1 MRSLFPLIFALIV
14 TIVIGLIEIALL
26 RFLNKRWWQKKIIRR
41 SAIYLPIFGI
51 VMILSWGAGE
61 YYTLNWLSYPGAF
74 LTVLVLVLE
83 IALMFSLPISGALQ
97 LVHHL
102 SDWIRKKRRPER
114 ADEIDSDRRNLLKTT
129 AAAVPAAALLMG
141 VGGVTASLAPVSV
154 YRRQFR
160 FANLP
165 SELEGFSILHLSDL
179 HLRHYVQLDDLE
191 QVLTDAKEQKP
202 DLILVTGDIADDIG
216 QLPEALRMI
225 DQFGAPYGAFAS
237 LGNHE
242 YFRGIETIRRIFDRS
257 AIPLFVNQST
267 RVNVGAS
274 SLFVGGIDDPRRL
287 GSAGASFYRD
297 CFASTLSQRRN
308 GEFAVMMSHRPDAFD
323 DAAAM
328 KIDLTLAGHTHGG
341 QIGIAG
347 HSLMESILPEKYLWG
362 HYTKNDAQL
371 YTSSGVG
378 HWFPFRLG
386 CPAEA
391 PVIELR
397 RG

>member
-1 MRSLFPLIFALIV
+1 MRILFPLAFALAF
-14 TIVIGLIEIALL
+14 VIGLGLIEIALL
-26 RFLNKRWWQKKIIRR
+26 RFLNKRWWQKKLIRR
-41 SAIYLPIFGI
+41 SAIYLPIVGI
-51 VMILSWGAGE
+51 VMIIGWGAGE
-61 YYTLNWLSYPGAF
+61 YYTLDWLLYPSAF
-74 LTVLVLVLE
+74 TAVVVFVLE
-83 IALMFSLPISGALQ
+83 VALMLSLPFSGILQ
-97 LVHHL
+97 LIQHL
-102 SDWIRKKRRPER
+102 IDWITKKRRPEK
-114 ADEIDSDRRNLLKTT
+114 ADAIDSDRRNLLKTT
-129 AAAVPAAALLMG
+129 AAAIPAVTLLMG

-154 YRRQFR
+154 YRKKFK

-191 QVLTDAKEQKP
+191 QVLSDASTEKP
-202 DLILVTGDIADDIG
+202 DLVLVTGDIADDIS
-216 QLPEALRMI
+216 QLPEALKMI
-225 DQFGAPYGAFAS
+225 DQLGAPYGAYAS

-242 YFRGIETIRRIFDRS
+242 YFRGIESIHRIFERS

-267 RVNVGAS
+267 RINVGET
-274 SLFVGGIDDPRRL
+274 SLFIGGIDDPRRL
-287 GSAGASFYRD
+287 GGSGADFYRN
-297 CFASTLSQRRN
+297 CLERTLPERRN
-308 GEFAVMMSHRPDAFD
+308 NEFAVMMSHRPDAFD

-341 QIGIAG
+341 QLGIAG
-347 HSLMESILPEKYLWG
+347 HSLMESFLPEKYLWG
-362 HYTKNDAQL
+362 HYQKEDSHL

-391 PVIELR
+391 PVIELT